1 MFCWGCGSLY
11 SYRDLE
17 DLLRYASGWDCT
29 MFELMK
35 VGERR
40 INMLRQI
47 NARQGFTSEDD
58 TLPQRLFEE
67 LPDGPAKGRCVDK
80 EAFIQM
86 RAQYY
91 DLLGWDDT
99 TGNPRDGKL
108 RDLGLEWAI

>member
-1 MFCWGCGSLY
+1 MATVKELHGRYKLGVISDTI
-11 SYRDLE
+11 SRDE
-17 DLLRYASGWDCT
+17 STCCVKSMAG
-29 MFELMK
+29 K
-35 VGERR
+35 
-40 INMLRQI
+40 
-47 NARQGFTSEDD
+47 GFTSKDD

-67 LPDGPAKGRCVDK
+67 LPDGPAKGRCVNK
-80 EAFIQM
+80 EAFVEM

>member
-1 MFCWGCGSLY
+1 
-11 SYRDLE
+11 
-17 DLLRYASGWDCT
+17 

-40 INMLRQI
+40 VNMLRQI
-47 NARQGFTSEDD
+47 NMRQGFTAKDD
-58 TLPQRLFEE
+58 VLPERLFEE
-67 LPDGPAKGRCVDK
+67 LPDGPAKGRCVDR
-80 EAFIQM
+80 EAFGNM

-91 DLLGWDDT
+91 ELMGWNEV